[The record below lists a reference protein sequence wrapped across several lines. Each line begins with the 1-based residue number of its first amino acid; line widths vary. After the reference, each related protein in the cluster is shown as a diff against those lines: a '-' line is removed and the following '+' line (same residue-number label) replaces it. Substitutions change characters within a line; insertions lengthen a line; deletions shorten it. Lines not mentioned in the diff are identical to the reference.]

1 MSSNKIKEY
10 TEKSN
15 RINEN
20 IENHKK
26 EISKIDFNNYTEAMN
41 TIRDIR
47 TKLNNDKKDLT
58 DLINDINKEKQKLN
72 DNEEKSNKKN
82 MLVNGLA
89 AAGCVAGTIL
99 TGGLLA
105 VAFGTAAAVNGVA
118 IGINHK
124 ESEKIKEKEEF
135 YNNKI
140 EELKQQQNKINN
152 ILKDLNEKYVKFQN
166 RFI

>member
-1 MSSNKIKEY
+1 
-10 TEKSN
+10 
-15 RINEN
+15 
-20 IENHKK
+20 
-26 EISKIDFNNYTEAMN
+26 MN

-47 TKLNNDKKDLT
+47 TKLNQDKEDLT
-58 DLINDINKEKQKLN
+58 DLINDIKNDKQKLN

-105 VAFGTAAAVNGVA
+105 VAFGTAAAINGVA
-118 IGINHK
+118 VGINHK
-124 ESEKIKEKEEF
+124 ESEKIKEIEEF
-135 YNNKI
+135 YKNKI
-140 EELKQQQNKINN
+140 EELMQQQNKINN
-152 ILKDLNEKYVKFQN
+152 ILKDLNEKYEKFQN